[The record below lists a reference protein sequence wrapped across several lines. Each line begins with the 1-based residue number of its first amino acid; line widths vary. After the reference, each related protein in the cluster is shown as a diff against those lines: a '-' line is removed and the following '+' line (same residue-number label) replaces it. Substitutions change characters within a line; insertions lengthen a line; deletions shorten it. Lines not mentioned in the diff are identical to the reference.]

1 MWRQRGYVLIN
12 NEWKQGDCYDVLWAE
27 RICRYGFD
35 RKTFQLQFKYNFT
48 QKNQSVYFAYSI
60 PYTYSQLQNFIT
72 TVTNSSSRYV
82 KSSKLCQTLGGLDV
96 PLLTI
101 TNIPQGE

>member
-1 MWRQRGYVLIN
+1 MKPYVRKN
-12 NEWKQGDCYDVLWAE
+12 NEWKQTECYDVLWAE

-35 RKTFQLQFKYNFT
+35 RKTFQLQFKYNFKE
-48 QKNQSVYFAYSI
+48 KNSPVYFAYSI

-72 TVTNSSSRYV
+72 GITTSSSRYV
-82 KSSKLCQTLGGLDV
+82 KSSKLCESLGGLDL

-101 TNIPQGE
+101 TNSPQG